1 MTEYTSDDIY
11 WMTEAMVRY
20 GGSFVKILGKAIR
33 TADDE
38 NQKRAISAWPEYVE
52 QYHKIGQKIKAE
64 DVM

>member
-1 MTEYTSDDIY
+1 
-11 WMTEAMVRY
+11 MVRY